1 VSGLR
6 SGPRRGRGRGL
17 ARRHFFLLTVFLLT
31 GCATYWA
38 KPGLEPG
45 QFERE
50 SYACERDS
58 AGLPYAPQPTYPQ
71 GGSQYGTAALGQGF
85 SNLGSSLGDI
95 AQRRGMYERCM
106 RAFGYQKV
114 DR

>member
-1 VSGLR
+1 MSGPR
-6 SGPRRGRGRGL
+6 SGPRRGRGRSL
-17 ARRHFFLLTVFLLT
+17 ARRRLFLCAVLLLT
-31 GCATYWA
+31 GCATYWN
-38 KPGLEPG
+38 KSGLEPG

-58 AGLPYAPQPTYPQ
+58 AGLPYGPRQTYPQ
-71 GGSQYGTAALGQGF
+71 GGSQYGTAALGQGLAD
-85 SNLGSSLGDI
+85 LGSSLGDL

-106 RAFGYQKV
+106 RAFGYEKV